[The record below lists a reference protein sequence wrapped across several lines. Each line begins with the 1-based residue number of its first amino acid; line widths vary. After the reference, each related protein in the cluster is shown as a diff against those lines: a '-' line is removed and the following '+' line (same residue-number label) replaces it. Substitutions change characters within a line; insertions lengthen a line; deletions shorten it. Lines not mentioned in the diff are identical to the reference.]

1 MPMPNRLVS
10 RRAALRGIGV
20 TLALPFLE
28 ATASASAAARLGRPQ
43 APVRLATLFHPN
55 GVYPPNWNPEGT
67 GRNYKTSR
75 ILAPLEAVR
84 DDVTVI
90 SNLGTGAQGH
100 VGATSAFLTGTPL
113 HKKASGRINTPNMG
127 TSLDQFVAERIGQD
141 SAIASLEVGT
151 EPPRS
156 GGENGLAISYANTV
170 SWRSDNTKVDPE
182 IEPQAV
188 FDRLFGVSKKT
199 RGELADEASI
209 IDHVLEDAQAMRKR
223 GSSADR
229 HKLDEFLTSV
239 RTVEQRIQRNL
250 NPSNPDADWKP
261 LVEPELYRPD
271 AGIPATRDEH
281 LRQMLDLIVLA
292 FQTNTTRVATFMMA
306 HGFSRQ
312 NFTFLEGVNGDHHS
326 ISHHKET
333 PELTEPYT
341 IVSSWYVTQLV
352 YLVEKMK
359 AVQEGDGRTLL
370 DNTMIL
376 YGSALKNGNGH
387 TTQDLPVLVA
397 GRGGGKLS
405 PGRRIV
411 LQEETPI
418 ANLHLTL
425 AQHMGIATERF
436 STSTGPISDI

>member
-1 MPMPNRLVS
+1 MAHTLMS
-10 RRAALRGIGV
+10 RRSVLRGVGV
-20 TLALPFLE
+20 TMALPFLDSTE
-28 ATASASAAARLGRPQ
+28 SALGAPRISSAE

-67 GRNYKTSR
+67 GRDYKLSR
-75 ILAPLEAVR
+75 ILEPLEAVR
-84 DDVTVI
+84 GHVSVI

-100 VGATSAFLTGTPL
+100 VGATSSFLTGTPL
-113 HKKASGRINTPNMG
+113 HKKAAGRINTPNMG
-127 TSLDQFVAERIGQD
+127 TSLDQFLAERIGHRT
-141 SAIASLEVGT
+141 SIPSLEVGT

-199 RGELADEASI
+199 RQRLADEASI
-209 IDHVLEDAQAMRKR
+209 IDLVLEDAKRMRKG
-223 GSSADR
+223 GSGEDR
-229 HKLDEFLTSV
+229 RKLDEFLTSV
-239 RTVEQRIQRNL
+239 RDVEQRIERNL
-250 NPSNPDADWKP
+250 NPADTEAEWKP
-261 LVEPELYRPD
+261 LVEPELYRPE
-271 AGIPATRDEH
+271 AGIPPTRDEH

-312 NFTFLEGVNGDHHS
+312 NFTFLEGVSGDHHS
-326 ISHHKET
+326 ISHHKEN

-341 IVSSWYVTQLV
+341 IVSRWYVSQLV
-352 YLVEKMK
+352 YLVEKLN
-359 AVQEGDGRTLL
+359 AIRERDGSTLL
-370 DNTMIL
+370 DNTVVL

-387 TTQDLPVLVA
+387 TTQDLPILLA
-397 GRGGGKLS
+397 GRGGGKFR

-411 LQEETPI
+411 LSEETPI

-425 AQHMGIATERF
+425 AQTMGIGVDRF
-436 STSTGPISDI
+436 NNSTGAVTEL

>member
-1 MPMPNRLVS
+1 MPIQRIS
-10 RRAALRGIGV
+10 RRDVLRGVGV
-20 TLALPFLE
+20 TMALPFLDVAE
-28 ATASASAAARLGRPQ
+28 RVQGAARIGSGK

-55 GVYPPNWNPEGT
+55 GVYPQNWDPSGD
-67 GRNYKTSR
+67 GRDYKLSR
-75 ILAPLEAVR
+75 ILEPLEPVR
-84 DDVTVI
+84 DHVSVV

-113 HKKASGRINTPNMG
+113 HKKAAGRINTPNMG
-127 TSLDQFVAERIGQD
+127 TSLDQFIAERIG
-141 SAIASLEVGT
+141 SKTSMPSLEVGA

-199 RGELADEASI
+199 RQQLADEASI
-209 IDHVLEDAQAMRKR
+209 IDHVLDDAKSLHAR
-223 GSSADR
+223 GSAADR
-229 HKLDEFLTSV
+229 RKLDEFLTSV
-239 RTVEQRIQRNL
+239 REVEGRIDRNL
-250 NPSNPDADWKP
+250 NPADTEADWKP
-261 LVEPELYRPD
+261 LVEPELFRPE
-271 AGIPATRDEH
+271 AGIPQSRDEH
-281 LRQMLDLIVLA
+281 LRQMLDLMVLA
-292 FQTNTTRVATFMMA
+292 FQTDTTRVATFMMA

-312 NFTFLEGVNGDHHS
+312 NFTFLDGVSGDHHS
-326 ISHHKET
+326 ISHHKEN

-341 IVSSWYVTQLV
+341 IVSRWYVSQLV
-352 YLVEKMK
+352 YLVEKMQ
-359 AVQEGDGRTLL
+359 AIDEGEGRTLL

-387 TTQDLPVLVA
+387 TTQNLPILLA
-397 GRGGGKLS
+397 GRGGGRLN

-411 LQEETPI
+411 LPEETPI

-425 AQHMGIATERF
+425 AQHMGIEAERF
-436 STSTGPISDI
+436 NTSTGTVADL

>member
-1 MPMPNRLVS
+1 MANRLVS
-10 RRAALRGIGV
+10 RRAALRGMGV

-28 ATASASAAARLGRPQ
+28 ATAPASAAARLGRPQ

-55 GVYPPNWNPEGT
+55 GVYPPSWNPEGT
-67 GRNYKTSR
+67 GRTYKTSR

-90 SNLGTGAQGH
+90 SNLGTGARGH

-127 TSLDQFVAERIGQD
+127 TSLDQFVAERIGRD

-209 IDHVLEDAQAMRKR
+209 IDHVLQDAQAMRKR

-229 HKLDEFLTSV
+229 RKLDEFLTSV
-239 RTVEQRIQRNL
+239 RAVEQRIQRNL

-261 LVEPELYRPD
+261 LVAPELYRPD

-341 IVSSWYVTQLV
+341 IVSSWYVRQLV

-387 TTQDLPVLVA
+387 TTEDLPVLVA

-405 PGRRIV
+405 PGKRIV
-411 LQEETPI
+411 LPEKTPI

-436 STSTGPISDI
+436 NTSTGPVSDL

>member
-1 MPMPNRLVS
+1 MARKRIS
-10 RRAALRGIGV
+10 RRAVLRGAGV
-20 TLALPFLE
+20 TMTLPFLE
-28 ATASASAAARLGRPQ
+28 VMERAKGAARVATGS

-55 GVYPPNWNPEGT
+55 GVYPQNWDPDGD
-67 GRNYKTSR
+67 GREYKLSR
-75 ILAPLEAVR
+75 ILEPLAPVR
-84 DDVTVI
+84 DHVSVI

-113 HKKASGRINTPNMG
+113 HKKAAGRINTPNMG
-127 TSLDQFVAERIGQD
+127 TSLDQFVAERVGGRT
-141 SAIASLEVGT
+141 SMPSLEIGT

-199 RGELADEASI
+199 RRQLADEASI
-209 IDHVLEDAQAMRKR
+209 IDHVLDDAKTLRAR
-223 GSSADR
+223 GSAADR
-229 HKLDEFLTSV
+229 RKLDEFLTSV
-239 RTVEQRIQRNL
+239 RDVEGRIERNL
-250 NPSNPDADWKP
+250 NPTDIEAEWQP
-261 LVEPELYRPD
+261 LIEPELFRPE
-271 AGIPATRDEH
+271 AGIPQTRDEH
-281 LRQMLDLIVLA
+281 LRQMLDLVVLA
-292 FQTNTTRVATFMMA
+292 FQTDTTRVATFMMA

-312 NFTFLEGVNGDHHS
+312 NFTFLDGVSGDHHS
-326 ISHHKET
+326 ISHHKEN

-341 IVSSWYVTQLV
+341 IVSRWYVSQLA
-352 YLVEKMK
+352 YLVEKMG
-359 AVQEGDGRTLL
+359 AIDEGEGRTLL

-387 TTQDLPVLVA
+387 TTQNLPILLA

-411 LQEETPI
+411 LPEETPI
-418 ANLHLTL
+418 TNLHLTL
-425 AQHMGIATERF
+425 AQHMGVEADSF
-436 STSTGPISDI
+436 NTSTGTIADL